1 MTPQNRS
8 PANDFRSDDCNELL
22 ARELADLDE
31 AKQEE
36 LEDAKCNLVSQASIE
51 IDICDDEQKESNGA
65 PSCCDIKEEVDVG
78 EVRLKQRQI
87 ILFVALLKIQFF
99 FCCLCT
105 GLDHFRRSLR
115 CAAIRC

>member
-51 IDICDDEQKESNGA
+51 IDICDDVQKESNGA
-65 PSCCDIKEEVDVG
+65 PSCCDIKEEADVG
-78 EVRLKQRQI
+78 EVRLKQIQI
-87 ILFVALLKIQFF
+87 MLFVALLKIQFF